1 MSCNGS
7 RDTRNSLSRMIGD
20 KSGQSTLEYAVVLFA
35 FLAMVVT
42 LTALWQA
49 VHSGLFIE
57 SATRAASHALSPEFS
72 KTLKDVLLY

>member
-1 MSCNGS
+1 M
-7 RDTRNSLSRMIGD
+7 RGD

-57 SATRAASHALSPEFS
+57 SATHATSHALSPEFS

>member
-1 MSCNGS
+1 MSCNDS

-42 LTALWQA
+42 LTTLWQA

-57 SATRAASHALSPEFS
+57 SATHALSPEFS